1 VKFPGVGKKTARQMI
16 LDLKGKLAEF
26 FGEPLDSVEP
36 HGLFSNDDSE
46 LEEAMLAL
54 VALGYSERE
63 IAKVKPKLKDL
74 DLDTE
79 GYMKKAL
86 QLLLKFN

>member
-1 VKFPGVGKKTARQMI
+1 
-16 LDLKGKLAEF
+16 
-26 FGEPLDSVEP
+26 
-36 HGLFSNDDSE
+36 LFSNDDAE

-54 VALGYSERE
+54 GALGYSERE

-86 QLLLKFN
+86 QLLLKLN